1 MLIKSKFLRR
11 KIREVWPD
19 LSLQKITPWDPIYWL
34 ISEKTIGDLIDKS
47 NVSGMDFIPQ
57 FNDCDNFALQFQAE
71 VRRKRYLAYKTAQK
85 GGDIPEELRYP
96 VAVAIAWGSMW
107 RGMSKNHVANLFVCR
122 EGIYLADLTPMEKRY
137 WKADSSNDKILNIDF
152 R

>member
-1 MLIKSKFLRR
+1 MVVNTKFLRK
-11 KIREVWPD
+11 KIREIWPN
-19 LSLQKITPWDPIYWL
+19 LKNITMWDSIYWL
-34 ISEKTIGDLIDKS
+34 ISEETIGSLIEKS
-47 NVSGMDFIPQ
+47 NVPGMDFIPE

-71 VRRKRYLAYKTAQK
+71 VRRKRYLAYKTAQE
-85 GGDIPEELRYP
+85 GGEVPEELRYP
-96 VAVAIAWGSMW
+96 VAVAIAHGTMW

-137 WKADSSNDKILNIDF
+137 WKASSDNDKMLSVDF